1 MKLYEIKTNTQ
12 YNSNEIYF
20 AEKPSEATRTALK
33 ALKFRWNGQKKC
45 WYGFA
50 NVDKI
55 NEALASEKVAII
67 PDSSFVDGG
76 GLYDGWEGGNN
87 KTWHDDKE
95 LKAHLTADFKKA
107 GIKASIRFNRA
118 GYLTSITCT
127 MTIKEDEI
135 KSLEEYKESFEIDSC
150 CHWLNY
156 KDEYGVRRDI
166 GRDAFYALEDPER
179 TEMLNNIMETEYE
192 MAVNRL
198 TCSGTSHSD
207 YKQILRTSAA
217 ERFDLLQKIV
227 TSYNR
232 DCSNSMVDYFDRDI
246 YDHYCFK
253 IA

>member
-67 PDSSFVDGG
+67 PDSSFVDRG

-87 KTWHDDKE
+87 KKWNSDKE
-95 LKAHLTADFKKA
+95 LKAYLMADFKKA
-107 GIKASIRFNRA
+107 GIKATIRFNRA
-118 GYLTSITCT
+118 GYLTSITTT
-127 MTIKEDEI
+127 MTVKADEI
-135 KSLEEYKESFEIDSC
+135 KSLEEYTADYDVSEDYMWLDYEDEDGKHTDIHKEEFYSLTADEQSALLPKIIKYSYERAIKG
-150 CHWLNY
+150 LNTSST
-156 KDEYGVRRDI
+156 YGDTK
-166 GRDAFYALEDPER
+166 ALKQSALDR
-179 TEMLNNIMETEYE
+179 F
-192 MAVNRL
+192 AVL
-198 TCSGTSHSD
+198 
-207 YKQILRTSAA
+207 K
-217 ERFDLLQKIV
+217 KIV
-227 TSYNR
+227 ASYNR
-232 DCSNSMVDYFDRDI
+232 DCSNSMIDYFDRDI
-246 YDHYCFK
+246 YDHYSFK